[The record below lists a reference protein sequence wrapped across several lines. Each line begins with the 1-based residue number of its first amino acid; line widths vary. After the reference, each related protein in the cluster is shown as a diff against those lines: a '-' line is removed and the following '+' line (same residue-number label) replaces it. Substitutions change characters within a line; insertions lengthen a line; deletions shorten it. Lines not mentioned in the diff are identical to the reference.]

1 MEEKLSYLHNG
12 TVYNRFPNSIAG
24 ENRAFRLGDG
34 FFETIRVKDGAIPY
48 WTAHYARIQAASKA
62 LNLDIPHACT
72 SELFKK
78 TLHDFIYQARIQ
90 KGGVLR
96 ITFFREGSGTY
107 RPESNKLAYV
117 AELKDTSNNNFILN
131 ATGLKIGVFTDL
143 RKNQGKF
150 APFKMM
156 GMQVYIQAAIWAQKN
171 DFQDALVLNEKNQ
184 IIEGTSSNLFVVID
198 GAIHT
203 PPLNQGCVAGVMR
216 MVVINTALKLG
227 IPVYESTLDEKDLLK
242 ANEIFLTNAT
252 NGIRWVGGY
261 REKRYFHVTSDKI
274 LARLNEKEKVFS

>member
-1 MEEKLSYLHNG
+1 MEEKRSYLYNG
-12 TVYNRFPNSIAG
+12 TVFNRFPNSIAG

-48 WTAHYARIQAASKA
+48 WNAHYARIQSACKA
-62 LNLDIPHACT
+62 LNLEIPQAC
-72 SELFKK
+72 SIELFKK

-96 ITFFREGSGTY
+96 ISFFRDGGGTY
-107 RPESNKLAYV
+107 KPETNKMAYV
-117 AELKDTSNNNFILN
+117 AELKDTANNNFILN
-131 ATGLKIGVFTDL
+131 DTGLKIGIYTDL
-143 RKNQGKF
+143 RKHLGRF

-156 GMQVYIQAAIWAQKN
+156 GMQVYIQAAIWAKKN
-171 DFQDALVLNEKNQ
+171 DFQDALILNEKNQ

-198 GAIHT
+198 GIIHT
-203 PPLNQGCVAGVMR
+203 PPLSQGCVAGVMR
-216 MVVINTALKLG
+216 MVVINSALKLG

-252 NGIRWVGGY
+252 SGIRWVSGY
-261 REKRYFHVTSDKI
+261 QDKRYFHTASDKI
-274 LARLNEKEKVFS
+274 LARLNEKEKVFN